1 MTEEQA
7 LKKWCPH
14 IQIATDD
21 DRCFDNR
28 GGGGDNFNCIASG
41 CMMWVEQ
48 PVYKDGEKLASIV
61 MGGRCGLVNK

>member
-7 LKKWCPH
+7 LKK
-14 IQIATDD
+14 
-21 DRCFDNR
+21 RCCGPEGCGEVYDGLIGR
-28 GGGGDNFNCIASG
+28 YCIASG
-41 CMMWVEQ
+41 CMAWAEQ